1 MSLRKGDRRKK
12 GQKHQNHTAF
22 KAGLHCQSG
31 KKAKDA
37 ASIVLAGL
45 CARCREKLEWKIKY
59 DKYKPLRN
67 GEPWSLG
74 LISMFAHLRFHCD
87 TWGSDNLP

>member
-1 MSLRKGDRRKK
+1 MVDDLYRQVDDDHYRHPSLLAMSLRKGDRRKK
-12 GQKHQNHTAF
+12 AQRHQNSTAF

-45 CARCREKLEWKIKY
+45 CGRCREKIEWKIKY
-59 DKYKPLRN
+59 DKYKPLTAPRK
-67 GEPWSLG
+67 W
-74 LISMFAHLRFHCD
+74 
-87 TWGSDNLP
+87 